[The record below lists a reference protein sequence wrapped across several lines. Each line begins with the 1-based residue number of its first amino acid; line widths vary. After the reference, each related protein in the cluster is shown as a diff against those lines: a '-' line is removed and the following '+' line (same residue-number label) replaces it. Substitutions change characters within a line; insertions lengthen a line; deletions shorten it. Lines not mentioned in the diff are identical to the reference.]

1 MQCNWLSVVRGDD
14 GARACVFCGQ
24 HRRKHSKCVG
34 VASVLAMLDSQCP
47 ALQGEGFA
55 RTLRN
60 ICNGALDSHARHATD
75 NREAHFMACLC
86 CHHWVARRKKK
97 MLVFPL
103 QALAWYVN
111 TLQPF
116 ASKNMDHRVVVRL
129 CQVLH
134 ERGPLPAAVE
144 QPAPRLTLPPGPTVP
159 TPTNTTPTNT
169 TPTTTTPTTTTPGAL
184 NTYAALFNNSEK
196 ALFTRIAG
204 DSVGA
209 VGAHLA
215 RFYHRENACTMFS
228 PNCALVEKLRRSRA
242 DASDATD
249 AGDAGDFDAPDL
261 AVAAGTA

>member
-1 MQCNWLSVVRGDD
+1 MQCNWLSVVRGDS

-24 HRRKHSKCVG
+24 HRREHSKCVG

-75 NREAHFMACLC
+75 NCEAHFMVCLC

-116 ASKNMDHRVVVRL
+116 AGKNMDHRVVVRL

-144 QPAPRLTLPPGPTVP
+144 LPAPRMALPPTPAPT
-159 TPTNTTPTNT
+159 TPAATTPTLL
-169 TPTTTTPTTTTPGAL
+169 TPTTPAPTTPGAL

-196 ALFTRIAG
+196 ALFARIAG
-204 DSVGA
+204 DSVNA

-242 DASDATD
+242 DDSDAADAAD
-249 AGDAGDFDAPDL
+249 AGDLDAG
-261 AVAAGTA
+261 AAGSP

>member
-24 HRRKHSKCVG
+24 HRREHSKCVG
-34 VASVLAMLDSQCP
+34 VASVLAMLNSQCP

-60 ICNGALDSHARHATD
+60 ICHGALDSHARHATD

-97 MLVFPL
+97 TLVFPL

-116 ASKNMDHRVVVRL
+116 AGKNMDHRVVVRL

-134 ERGPLPAAVE
+134 ERGPLPVAVE
-144 QPAPRLTLPPGPTVP
+144 FPAPQTLALGATAPAPAAAHTTAAKTGAHSTH
-159 TPTNTTPTNT
+159 NTHSTLDTHST
-169 TPTTTTPTTTTPGAL
+169 L
-184 NTYAALFNNSEK
+184 NTFAALFNDSEK
-196 ALFTRIAG
+196 ALFARIAG

-228 PNCALVEKLRRSRA
+228 PSCALVEKLRRSRA
-242 DASDATD
+242 DVSD
-249 AGDAGDFDAPDL
+249 AGDALDAGDADDAP
-261 AVAAGTA
+261 